1 MATDYLSALNVGSGL
16 NTTEIIDAL
25 VNAERAPREKIIT
38 DGKEERNVS
47 ISALGQVKTE
57 LSGFNSSLGLVKSV
71 SGLAPVQPATAA
83 RIDITDA
90 SKAVAFNHQLEVQSL
105 ATAQTLVFDGFTA
118 PEQELGAGSLTIS
131 FGTWSGGSF
140 TADANASDAT
150 ITIADGADSLSD
162 IRNAINEADIGV
174 TASLI
179 TTSSGN
185 VSLMLKSATGADKA
199 LRIVATETVSGSGLA
214 GLDYSAHDN
223 TVEVTAAADA
233 SLTLDGV
240 TVTRST
246 NTIDDLFDGME
257 MTLLKTTSGAETI
270 GADWDS
276 TTALAAMNV
285 LVEQINTL
293 NSTLADLSK
302 RSTDGTENGPL
313 AGDPLVR
320 GIRSRMRA
328 ITTEP
333 IRGYGDD
340 PVYLANFGLR
350 TERDGSITLDEN
362 TFLKAFK
369 DNPAD
374 FSAIVQNRITAS
386 NPGIKVSAFSD
397 DWKSGTYALAV
408 YGNGDTTLDGVEIS
422 GSNGTYR
429 ITAGDASGLSL
440 TVPSGISNETIY
452 MGRSIVNQLEN
463 YVDTLLARNNDI
475 DTLISRYNDD
485 IAEFDDKL
493 ASLDTRM
500 TSLKDRYVRQFSAME
515 SLVAS
520 LKNTEKSLDNMMES
534 WKGMMN
540 S

>member
-83 RIDITDA
+83 RIEITDA
-90 SKAVAFNHQLEVQSL
+90 SKAGAFSHQLEVQSL

-140 TADANASDAT
+140 TADANASNAT

-162 IRNAINEADIGV
+162 IRNAINAADIGV

-185 VSLMLKSATGADKA
+185 VSLMVKSATGADKA

-223 TVEVTAAADA
+223 TVELTAATDA

-257 MTLLKTTSGAETI
+257 ITLLKTTSAAETI

-293 NSTLADLSK
+293 NSTMADLSK

-374 FSAIVQNRITAS
+374 FSAIVENRITAS

-408 YGNGDTTLDGVEIS
+408 FGNGDTTLDGVDIS

-493 ASLDTRM
+493 ASLDSRM

-520 LKNTEKSLDNMMES
+520 LKNTETSLDNMMES
-534 WKGMMN
+534 WKGIMN
-540 S
+540 G

>member
-83 RIDITDA
+83 RIEITDA
-90 SKAVAFNHQLEVQSL
+90 SKAGAFSHQLEVQSL

-140 TADANASDAT
+140 TADADASDAT

-185 VSLMLKSATGADKA
+185 VSLMVKSATGADKA

-223 TVEVTAAADA
+223 TVELTAATDA

-293 NSTLADLSK
+293 NSTMADLSK

-340 PVYLANFGLR
+340 PIYLANFGLR

-374 FSAIVQNRITAS
+374 FSAIVENRITAS

-408 YGNGDTTLDGVEIS
+408 FGNGDTTLDGVDIS

-493 ASLDTRM
+493 ASLDSRM

-520 LKNTEKSLDNMMES
+520 LKNTETSLDNMMES
-534 WKGMMN
+534 WKGIMN
-540 S
+540 G

>member
-83 RIDITDA
+83 RIEITDA
-90 SKAVAFNHQLEVQSL
+90 SKAGAFSHQLEVQSL

-140 TADANASDAT
+140 TADANASNAT

-162 IRNAINEADIGV
+162 IRNAINAADIGV

-185 VSLMLKSATGADKA
+185 VSLMVKSATGADKA

-223 TVEVTAAADA
+223 TVELTAATDA

-257 MTLLKTTSGAETI
+257 ITLLKTTSAAETI

-293 NSTLADLSK
+293 NSTMADLSK

-340 PVYLANFGLR
+340 PIYLANFGLR

-374 FSAIVQNRITAS
+374 FSAIVENRITAS

-408 YGNGDTTLDGVEIS
+408 FGNGDTTLDGVDIS

-493 ASLDTRM
+493 ASLDSRM

-520 LKNTEKSLDNMMES
+520 LKNTETSLDNMMES
-534 WKGMMN
+534 WKGIMN
-540 S
+540 G